1 MAIDAPQLLEE
12 NMNMLTDLGDLAA
25 ALDENKALKAQVAAF
40 AADKAKID
48 NLKEALKSCQDEL
61 EEALASAT
69 SWEEKFDEAD
79 KRADDLEENFYGDT
93 ADAVHAF
100 LDEVE
105 RPVGQFEFTVP
116 PTPAASRTILK
127 LYDVIGRRL

>member
-1 MAIDAPQLLEE
+1 
-12 NMNMLTDLGDLAA
+12 MNMLTDLGDLAA
-25 ALDENKALKAQVAAF
+25 ALDENRALKAQVAAF

-48 NLKEALKSCQDEL
+48 NLKDSLKSCQEEL

-79 KRADDLEENFYGDT
+79 KRADDLEENFKGDT

-105 RPVGQFEFTVP
+105 RPVGGFEFTVP
-116 PTPAASRTILK
+116 ATPAASRAILK
-127 LYDVIGRRL
+127 LHDAIGRRI